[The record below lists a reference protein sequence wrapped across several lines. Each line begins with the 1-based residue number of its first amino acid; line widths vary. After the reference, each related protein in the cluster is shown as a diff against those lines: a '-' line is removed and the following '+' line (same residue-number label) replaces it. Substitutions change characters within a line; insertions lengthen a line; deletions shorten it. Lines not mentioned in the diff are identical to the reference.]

1 MSKVSSNLIPETKA
15 VVIDRFDDNQ
25 VGIQI
30 LRAHQGLYSDPSF
43 KTQLHADALSDL
55 EHVWIAREY
64 AHQMGAR
71 PADFGYF
78 ADVTRAYQA
87 LFFDDRKY
95 SAIRDFVRRR
105 LRTLDALSELPSTH

>member
-1 MSKVSSNLIPETKA
+1 MSKVSSNLIPEIKA
-15 VVIDRFDDNQ
+15 AAIDRFDANQ
-25 VGIQI
+25 IGIHI

-43 KTQLHADALSDL
+43 KTRLHADALGDL
-55 EHVWIAREY
+55 ERVWIAREY

-71 PADFGYF
+71 PTDYGYF

-87 LFFDDRKY
+87 LFFDDRNY

-105 LRTLDALSELPSTH
+105 LKTLDALPELALTQ